1 MYELINVEHD
11 KIVVCT
17 VFASDVNEDISAED
31 PEGGGGEGEGGGGE
45 GEGEGEG
52 DFVATSAFVCRV
64 ASLLSP
70 LAIA

>member
-45 GEGEGEG
+45 GEG